1 MMLSVADLSLNFL
14 FSCAASVQ
22 HVFVSM
28 LCCRSLP
35 HHPHC
40 RPGKAH
46 FYSRSTKITTS
57 EFLLLFGS
65 LCLNT
70 ASLRGPR
77 GAGGVLKSSNQTS
90 AVCNTELL
98 SAAVPLITTRWA
110 IKIKLRL
117 YDSERPFGMKT
128 LKICPTTDQMLR
140 CTY

>member
-35 HHPHC
+35 HHQHC
-40 RPGKAH
+40 RPGKAY

-57 EFLLLFGS
+57 EFLLLFGL

-110 IKIKLRL
+110 IKLNS
-117 YDSERPFGMKT
+117 DCMT
-128 LKICPTTDQMLR
+128 LNVPLE
-140 CTY
+140 